1 MTDVGLRGGGW
12 GRFIVAEGREY
23 VWKLNVEEENEV
35 HRRSSTQMGVG

>member
-1 MTDVGLRGGGW
+1 MMIGVGLGGG
-12 GRFIVAEGREY
+12 GGFIVAEGREY